1 MTVAHDGR
9 LGRLPDTL
17 TTRVGTKGHASAT
30 LRFMSQAPAPRRAS
44 KATPRKRQGSQQPKQ
59 DAALE
64 AMRLKYQLIVR
75 GIDGFKVGL
84 WIAASFIPLSVIEKI
99 SRNIAGKQ
107 TNFSVTVSITLAISI
122 LLSVGWG
129 ITARRSHER
138 KKEIDRLRSRNDK
151 LEHGALIQRQAQPPA
166 AESLQQSDPAPEET
180 SR

>member
-1 MTVAHDGR
+1 MTLVHGR
-9 LGRLPDTL
+9 RFSRVPDTL
-17 TTRVGTKGHASAT
+17 TSGVDTKGNTSAT
-30 LRFMSQAPAPRRAS
+30 LRFMAQAPSPRRES
-44 KATPRKRQGSQQPKQ
+44 KATPRKRQGSQQPKR
-59 DAALE
+59 DMALE

-138 KKEIDRLRSRNDK
+138 KREIDRLRSRNDK

-166 AESLQQSDPAPEET
+166 VESLQESDPAPEET